1 MSKPILDNLFGSKV
15 RVKVLKFLYRNYPS
29 EFSLREITRRVQEKP
44 AETKKELSSLK
55 QLRLLKVSKER
66 FSLNQNFEYF
76 AELRSLMLKSSP
88 QEKEKMTQK
97 ITGLGRVRLALIS
110 GIFLNDPETSSQYDS
125 PADLFIV
132 GDDIDRK
139 RLRNFLVNLEAEVG
153 SEVKLTIMDK
163 EEFTYRY
170 SMFDRFVRVLLEGPH
185 EKIINKM
192 GL

>member
-1 MSKPILDNLFGSKV
+1 MSKRKNKRKSK
-15 RVKVLKFLYRNYPS
+15 
-29 EFSLREITRRVQEKP
+29 TRRKAVQDKG
-44 AETKKELSSLK
+44 
-55 QLRLLKVSKER
+55 RY
-66 FSLNQNFEYF
+66 SLNPNFEFF
-76 AELRSLMLKSSP
+76 AELRGLMLKSSP

-97 ITGLGRVRLALIS
+97 ISNLGRVRLALIS
-110 GIFLNDPETSSQYDS
+110 GIFLNDSDTTSQYES

-139 RLRNFLVNLEAEVG
+139 RLRNFLINLEAEVG

-185 EKIINKM
+185 EKIINKL
-192 GL
+192 GKILWQFF

>member
-1 MSKPILDNLFGSKV
+1 MSKRKNKRKSK
-15 RVKVLKFLYRNYPS
+15 
-29 EFSLREITRRVQEKP
+29 TRRKAVQDKG
-44 AETKKELSSLK
+44 
-55 QLRLLKVSKER
+55 RY
-66 FSLNQNFEYF
+66 SLNPNFEFF
-76 AELRSLMLKSSP
+76 AELRGLMLKSSP

-97 ITGLGRVRLALIS
+97 LSNLGRVRLALIS
-110 GIFLNDPETSSQYDS
+110 GIFLNDSDTTSQYES

-139 RLRNFLVNLEAEVG
+139 RLRNFLINLEAEVG
-153 SEVKLTIMDK
+153 SEVMLTIMDK

-185 EKIINKM
+185 KKIINKL